1 MERCGEYGGSI
12 SNNLCREDAVAVGRM
27 GTTSEQT
34 SYVPTI
40 PKGEI
45 EMFKLL
51 VLLAILTSA
60 ATAQTNAPP
69 LPIGLWQAKDD
80 GFVVRVEACNGG
92 FCGVAAG
99 APSGG
104 EQKDNCGK
112 LIFINFVWNQS
123 SGRWDGQM
131 HPPNKDLTL
140 KSQIDTDS
148 ETFLTLHAHAG
159 FISKSVS
166 FKPYSGKIGASCRL
180 EP

>member
-1 MERCGEYGGSI
+1 
-12 SNNLCREDAVAVGRM
+12 
-27 GTTSEQT
+27 
-34 SYVPTI
+34 
-40 PKGEI
+40 
-45 EMFKLL
+45 MFKLL
-51 VLLAILTSA
+51 ALLAILTSA

-80 GFVVRVEACNGG
+80 GFVVRVEACKGG

-104 EQKDNCGK
+104 KQKDNCGK

-148 ETFLTLHAHAG
+148 KTFLTLHAHAG